1 MKPKV
6 TPGPHERIH
15 VQCGNKVTSVRLR
28 ASTHTVLYDV
38 QEEGCSTS
46 TVFRGVG
53 VAPHRLIYCTMF
65 RMAFAWLSYGFAWLK
80 DHGIVIFSFKIL
92 YSRKNDFRMAS
103 HGFLGR
109 CFSVRM
115 AFAWEVSQKLNI
127 AASNRRSRQYMDAKC
142 R

>member
-1 MKPKV
+1 MEPKV
-6 TPGPHERIH
+6 TLGPHERIH

-38 QEEGCSTS
+38 QEGGCSTS

-65 RMAFAWLSYGFAWLK
+65 RMAFAWLSYGFAWLN
-80 DHGIVIFSFKIL
+80 DHGIVIFSFKTL
-92 YSRKNDFRMAS
+92 YFRKNDFRMAS
-103 HGFLGR
+103 HGFLRR
-109 CFSVRM
+109 CFSARM

>member
-1 MKPKV
+1 MEPKV
-6 TPGPHERIH
+6 TLGPHERIH

-28 ASTHTVLYDV
+28 ARTHTVLYDV
-38 QEEGCSTS
+38 QEECCSTS

-53 VAPHRLIYCTMF
+53 AAPHPIIYCTMF

-103 HGFLGR
+103 HGFLGGGV
-109 CFSVRM
+109 FL
-115 AFAWEVSQKLNI
+115 FAWLSHG
-127 AASNRRSRQYMDAKC
+127 RC
-142 R
+142 RKN